1 MEQLLGSVAFQIPHS
16 SEVERQYL
24 EGELLA
30 GLCLKESRA
39 FRKEIEKNRKG
50 GVWCMKNNQNLFFS
64 PGGEKE
70 GHLQMF

>member
-39 FRKEIEKNRKG
+39 FRKEIEKIAKEVF
-50 GVWCMKNNQNLFFS
+50 GV
-64 PGGEKE
+64 
-70 GHLQMF
+70 